1 MIVVVFKYLTRFGI
15 QGITLF
21 PVVFVGAEKYKS
33 DVVLLNH
40 ERIHLAQQKE
50 LLLVLFYMWYAV
62 ELVYNKFKYG
72 SWYAAYRNISFERE
86 AYGNELNADYLKSR
100 SLFGFKNFI

>member
-1 MIVVVFKYLTRFGI
+1 MRVVVFKYLTRFGI

-21 PVVFVGAEKYKS
+21 PIVFVGAKKYKN
-33 DVVLLNH
+33 DVVLMNH

-50 LLLVLFYMWYAV
+50 LLVVLFYIWYVA
-62 ELVYNKFKYG
+62 ELLYNRFKYG
-72 SWYAAYRNISFERE
+72 SWYAAYRNIGFERE
-86 AYGNELNADYLKSR
+86 AYGNENNLDYLKKR